1 MNEWLKEPK
10 KDGSGKGIRANKG
23 LGCLELN
30 KKEKDK
36 PKELAKDLLVV
47 AGSVAV
53 LGLGLSL
60 LD

>member
-1 MNEWLKEPK
+1 MKDWLKEPK
-10 KDGSGKGIRANKG
+10 RDGSGKGIRANKG
-23 LGCLELN
+23 LVCLEN

-36 PKELAKDLLVV
+36 SKKLAKDLLVV

>member
-1 MNEWLKEPK
+1 MKKHEWFKETK
-10 KDGSGKGIRANKG
+10 K
-23 LGCLELN
+23 

-36 PKELAKDLLVV
+36 SKELAKDILVV